1 MRLLLAE
8 DEKALSRALKAILE
22 RDGYMVDAVYDG
34 QAALD
39 CLDTGSYDGA
49 VLDIMMPALDGIEVL
64 RRLRARGDLLP
75 VLLLT
80 AKSETDDKVQGLD
93 SGANDYLTKP
103 FAVRELLAR
112 VRAMTRARSA
122 QTDSRLTLGNITL
135 DRATFA
141 LSSPTGSF
149 RLANREFQML
159 EMLLCSPGHV
169 IPEDRFME
177 RIWAQEGYT
186 ETSVVRIYISYL
198 QKKLKALHASVW
210 IRTVQKVGYV
220 LEVEE

>member
-112 VRAMTRARSA
+112 VRAMTRAHSA

-169 IPEDRFME
+169 ITEDRFME

-198 QKKLKALHASVW
+198 QKKLKALHACVR
-210 IRTVQKVGYV
+210 IRTVQKAGYV

>member
-64 RRLRARGDLLP
+64 RQLRAGGDLLP

-112 VRAMTRARSA
+112 VRTMTRAHSA

-159 EMLLCSPGHV
+159 GMLLCSPGHV

-198 QKKLKALHASVW
+198 QKKLKALHACVR
-210 IRTVQKVGYV
+210 IRTVQKAGYV